1 MTAYETDNLPENLD
15 YIKPL
20 PDELF
25 QKGYEAIKDALEN
38 SGGVLA
44 SEIKVAYAY
53 ERKGELS
60 LDQFGG
66 KRNVSYASDSDD
78 IILQL
83 TVRIDSPNV
92 HWKATDAGS
101 LVGALEDEVK
111 ELDRKR
117 KIKVLEAEIAAEEAR
132 AEAAARAVRQK
143 RAELGNLRK

>member
-92 HWKATDAGS
+92 HWKATDTGS